1 MDQLVGKTVEEASA
15 LLGGAKVR
23 PVEIDGKGLMV
34 TKDHNPDRVNVA
46 VANGK
51 IVRFVNKG

>member
-23 PVEIDGKGLMV
+23 VVEKDGEGLMV
-34 TKDHNPDRVNVA
+34 TMDYNPDRVNVA
-46 VANGK
+46 VAHGK
-51 IVRFVNKG
+51 IVRFVNNG